1 MNSPE
6 WERKGCRLHMKQR
19 LLRDQEAADA
29 IYLMTTEEASAVNGS
44 VLMMDDGY
52 TAFKGIY

>member
-1 MNSPE
+1 
-6 WERKGCRLHMKQR
+6 MKQR